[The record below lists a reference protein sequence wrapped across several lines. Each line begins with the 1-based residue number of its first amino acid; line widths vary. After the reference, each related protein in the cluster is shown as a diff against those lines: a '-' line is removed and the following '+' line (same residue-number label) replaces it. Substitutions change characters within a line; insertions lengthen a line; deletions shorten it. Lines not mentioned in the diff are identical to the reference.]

1 MSDPTS
7 QPDRYKWVALSN
19 TTLGILMVTINSSI
33 VLISL
38 PAIFRGIHLDPLDPA
53 NITYLLWIL
62 QGFLVA
68 TAVLV
73 VGFGRLGDVFGRVRM
88 YNLGFAVFTA
98 CSIGLSLVFSTG
110 PGAAVLI
117 IVLRVL
123 QGVGGA
129 LLFANSTAIL
139 TDAFPANQRGMALG
153 INSVA
158 AIAGSFIGLVV
169 GGLLADVEW
178 HLVFV
183 VSAPFGLLG
192 TVWAYVSLR
201 EVSKGTRARIDWIGS
216 ALFAI
221 GLVAILVGI
230 TYGIQ
235 PYGGHTMGWTNPTVL
250 AEIIGGIVVLVV
262 FGFVERRVAEPMLDL
277 SLLRNRPFAAGNLAS
292 LLSSIGRGG
301 LLFLLVIWLQGIWLP
316 LHGYSFEQTP
326 FWSAIYMLPLT
337 AGFLVAGP
345 LAGVLSDRIGPR
357 PFTIGGLLVAAAA
370 FVLLGELPTDF
381 TYWQFGLLLL
391 TYGLGMGAF
400 SSPNSAEVMGAVA
413 ANERGAAAG
422 IRATGLNCGQTIAI
436 GLFFTLLTAGLAA
449 HLPQVMSHSLAATGV
464 PAVSAQQAAHLP
476 PVATLFATFLGYNP
490 MKTLLGP
497 ALNTVPAHTVATVTG
512 TSFFPHVIS
521 GPFHDGLQL
530 TFGVSAAMTLLAA
543 AASAVSGKR
552 RPVIETAAPTPTAV
566 AEPGAEMDLAAR
578 LRASRQRAIAAADP
592 PLVITISSPFG
603 AGGDLIA
610 RRLAERLDLPFVDR
624 AIPVGVARELGVSV
638 ADAEARDEKPE
649 SGVGRL
655 LAAAAGSET
664 LFGIE
669 MSAPELGDEESYK
682 LATEAALWDRAA
694 EGGVVL
700 GRAGAL
706 VLADYPKALHV
717 RFTASDAT
725 RLGRLVDLAGYAQD
739 EALQL
744 MELTDRARKLYA
756 HRLYGVDFSDSD
768 LYDLVISTDGL
779 DLERAEDLVVNAV
792 AGRVGHLGA

>member
-1 MSDPTS
+1 MRDRSH
-7 QPDRYKWVALSN
+7 PDRYKWVALSN

-98 CSIGLSLVFSTG
+98 CSIGLSLIFGHG
-110 PGAAVLI
+110 PSAAILI
-117 IVLRVL
+117 IVLRLL

-201 EVSKGTRARIDWIGS
+201 EVTKGTRARVDWIGS
-216 ALFAI
+216 VLFAI

-250 AEIIGGIVVLVV
+250 SEIGGGFVVLII
-262 FGFVERRVAEPMLDL
+262 FGFYERHVPDPMLDL

-292 LLSSIGRGG
+292 LLSAIGRGG

-345 LAGVLSDRIGPR
+345 LAGVLSDRMGPR

-370 FVLLGELPTDF
+370 FVLLGELPTNF
-381 TYWQFGLLLL
+381 VYWQFGLLLL
-391 TYGLGMGAF
+391 VYGLGMGAF
-400 SSPNSAEVMGAVA
+400 SSPNSAEVMNAVPA
-413 ANERGAAAG
+413 SERGAAAG

-449 HLPQVMSHSLAATGV
+449 HLPQVMSHSLTANGV
-464 PAVSAQQAAHLP
+464 PSPSAQQAAHLP

-497 ALNTVPAHTVATVTG
+497 ALHTMPAHTAATVTS

-543 AASAVSGKR
+543 AASALSGRR
-552 RPVIETAAPTPTAV
+552 RPVVETAAPTPTAL
-566 AEPGAEMDLAAR
+566 AEPGPEAGLAAR
-578 LRASRQRAIAAADP
+578 VRASKQRAMAAQPP
-592 PLVITISSPFG
+592 PLVITISSPLG
-603 AGGDLIA
+603 AGGDRIA
-610 RRLAERLDLPFVDR
+610 RNLADRLDLPFVDR
-624 AIPVGVARELGVSV
+624 AIPLAVANELGVSV

-649 SGVGRL
+649 GGIGRL
-655 LAAAAGSET
+655 LAAAAASGT
-664 LFGIE
+664 LFGNE
-669 MSAPELGDEESYK
+669 VSAPELGDAESYK
-682 LATEAALWDRAA
+682 LATEAALWEQAA
-694 EGGVVL
+694 AGGVVL
-700 GRAGAL
+700 GRAGVL
-706 VLADYPKALHV
+706 VLADYPNALHV
-717 RFTASDAT
+717 RFTASDKT
-725 RLGRLVDLAGYAQD
+725 RRERLASLAGYPQD
-739 EALQL
+739 EAGRL
-744 MELTDRARKLYA
+744 MELTDRARHAYA
-756 HRLYGVDFSDSD
+756 QQLYGVDFTDSS
-768 LYDLVISTDGL
+768 LYDLVVSTDGL
-779 DLERAEDLVVNAV
+779 DLNRAEEIVVNAV
-792 AGRVGHLGA
+792 ASRAGQFGA

>member
-1 MSDPTS
+1 MSDPDH
-7 QPDRYKWVALSN
+7 PDRYKWVALSN

-98 CSIGLSLVFSTG
+98 CSIGLSLVFSHG
-110 PGAAVLI
+110 PSAAILI
-117 IVLRVL
+117 IVLRLL

-201 EVSKGTRARIDWIGS
+201 EVSKGSRARVDWTGS
-216 ALFAI
+216 LLFAL

-235 PYGGHTMGWTNPTVL
+235 PYGGHAMGWTNPTVL
-250 AEIIGGIVVLVV
+250 AEIVGGIAVLIF
-262 FGFVERRVAEPMLDL
+262 FGFYERRIPDPMLDL

-345 LAGVLSDRIGPR
+345 LAGVWSDRIGPR

-381 TYWQFGLLLL
+381 AYWQFGLLLL
-391 TYGLGMGAF
+391 VYGLGMGAF
-400 SSPNSAEVMGAVA
+400 SSPNSAEVMNAVPA
-413 ANERGAAAG
+413 SERGAAAG

-449 HLPQVMSHSLAATGV
+449 HLPQVMSHSLTANGV
-464 PAVSAQQAAHLP
+464 PSASAQQAAHLP

-497 ALNTVPAHTVATVTG
+497 VLHTVPVHTASTVTS

-543 AASAVSGKR
+543 AASALSGRR
-552 RPVIETAAPTPTAV
+552 RPVTESAAPTPTAV
-566 AEPGAEMDLAAR
+566 AEPGPEAGLAAR
-578 LRASRQRAIAAADP
+578 VRASRQRAMSASQP
-592 PLVITISSPFG
+592 PLVITISSPLG
-603 AGGDLIA
+603 AGGDRIA
-610 RRLAERLDLPFVDR
+610 RNLSDRLSLPFIDR
-624 AIPVGVARELGVSV
+624 AIPVAVADELGVSV
-638 ADAEARDEKPE
+638 ADAEARDERPE
-649 SGVGRL
+649 GGIGRL
-655 LAAAAGSET
+655 LAAAAAGET
-664 LFGIE
+664 LFGAE
-669 MSAPELGDEESYK
+669 VSPPELGDAESYK
-682 LATEAALWDRAA
+682 LATEAALWEQIAQ
-694 EGGVVL
+694 GGVVL
-700 GRAGAL
+700 GRAGAV
-706 VLADYPKALHV
+706 VLADYPNALHV
-717 RFTASDAT
+717 RFTASDGT
-725 RLGRLVDLAGYAQD
+725 RRERLAALGGYAPD
-739 EALQL
+739 EARRL
-744 MELTDRARKLYA
+744 MDLTDRARNIYA
-756 HRLYGVDFSDSD
+756 HQLYGVDFTDPS
-768 LYDLVISTDGL
+768 LYDVVVSTDGL
-779 DLERAEDLVVNAV
+779 DLDRAEEIVVNA
-792 AGRVGHLGA
+792 AASRMGQLGA